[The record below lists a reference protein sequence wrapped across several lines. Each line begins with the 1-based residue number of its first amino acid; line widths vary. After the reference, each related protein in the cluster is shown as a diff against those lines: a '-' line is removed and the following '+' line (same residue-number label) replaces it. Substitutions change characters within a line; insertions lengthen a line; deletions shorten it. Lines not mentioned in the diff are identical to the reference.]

1 MKSTEAKNKEYRND
15 SRRRGIL
22 RRLVTLAL
30 APLTGLT
37 MLAAAGLAN
46 AATISVAPSP
56 INVNP
61 GDTFTVTIAGS
72 GFDGTSSTTGLSG
85 TTGGSISVVAW
96 DPSVLTLQTSVLDT
110 VFAAPGLSNSGNDS
124 VAGTLTGVEASTG
137 FAGGIT
143 DATFDIGVL
152 TFTVEA
158 GASAG
163 PTDIMLTLARSGVF
177 SPWTDSSGIA
187 ALDPQPTVA
196 NGIVNIGG
204 GAVVPIPAAAW
215 LFGSGLLGLLAV
227 RRKAI
232 A

>member
-1 MKSTEAKNKEYRND
+1 M
-15 SRRRGIL
+15 

-30 APLTGLT
+30 APLVGVT
-37 MLAAAGLAN
+37 MLTAAGLVN
-46 AATISVAPSP
+46 AATIEVVPTP

-61 GDTFTVTIAGS
+61 GDTFSVTIAGS
-72 GFDGTSSTTGLSG
+72 GFDGASSPTGLSG
-85 TTGGSISVVAW
+85 TSGGSISVVAW

-110 VFAAPGLSNSGNDS
+110 VFAAQGLSNSGNAT

-137 FAGGIT
+137 FAGPIT
-143 DATFDIGVL
+143 DVTFDIAVL

-163 PTDIMLTLARSGVF
+163 ATDIMLTLARSGVF
-177 SPWTDSSGIA
+177 SPWTDSSGIV
-187 ALDPQPTVA
+187 ALGPQPTVA
-196 NGIVNIGG
+196 NGIVNIG

-215 LFGSGLLGLLAV
+215 LFGSGLMGLLAV